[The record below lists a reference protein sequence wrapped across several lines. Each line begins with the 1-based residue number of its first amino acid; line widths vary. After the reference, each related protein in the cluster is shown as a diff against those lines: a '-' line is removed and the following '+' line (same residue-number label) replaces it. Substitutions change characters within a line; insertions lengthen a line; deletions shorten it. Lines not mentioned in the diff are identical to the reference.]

1 MSSVGA
7 TGTEGI
13 TPNNGPKQRKKIEEK
28 NKEILVFD
36 KNRLPKQIYGEHIK
50 RYDLPVNI
58 DNNTPMKDHINNFP
72 ESFRENLTPE
82 MKADI
87 EAGMRTAD
95 FCKKYAKELSQNMG
109 L

>member
-1 MSSVGA
+1 MSVRAS
-7 TGTEGI
+7 GTEGT
-13 TPNNGPKQRKKIEEK
+13 TPNHVPPQAKKIKE

-36 KNRLPKQIYGEHIK
+36 KNRLPKQVYGEHIK
-50 RYDLPVNI
+50 LYDLPGNI

-72 ESFRENLTPE
+72 KSFRENLTPE

-109 L
+109 I